1 MTETHFTLNN
11 NASNGTSNL
20 SYLLNED
27 SRALIDTLTPGIIEQ
42 RFGPGDDSCYEPTR
56 GYKDPEWYWEASN
69 GSVWGVGW
77 RWGTARLRGRGGKQ
91 INPNGPFWVHPKE
104 EEAAEFIE
112 FLVEQLKPD
121 AA

>member
-27 SRALIDTLTPGIIEQ
+27 SRALIDTLTPGMIEQ

-69 GSVWGVGW
+69 GSVWGVAW
-77 RWGTARLRGRGGKQ
+77 RWGTTRLRGRGGKQ
-91 INPNGPFWVHPKE
+91 SNQNGPFWVHPKE